1 MLFRLGAYEQLALGL
16 LSTDKL
22 IPAMRLVM
30 QQKEKLSPRV
40 LPAQY
45 FFDKTV
51 EEARRRMDDDSVVRV
66 GAATVSL
73 GVSRF
78 YDLWFVVLT
87 LLFSVPFP
95 NADEAA

>member
-30 QQKEKLSPRV
+30 QHKDKLSPRV

-51 EEARRRMDDDSVVRV
+51 EEARRRMNDDSAVRDGAGGVSAKGANVRV
-66 GAATVSL
+66 INVCIHILS
-73 GVSRF
+73 S
-78 YDLWFVVLT
+78 
-87 LLFSVPFP
+87 
-95 NADEAA
+95 